1 MGIELVCATYN
12 GAAYLT
18 EQLASL
24 VAQTHTGWRLWVR
37 DDGSVDGTVQLL
49 REWAGRDERIV
60 LVEDEGARLGA
71 AGSFARLWEG
81 APVGA
86 RYLGFVDQDD
96 VWVPEKLERSLAAMR
111 EAERLHGDTTP
122 ILVHSDLSVVDSAL
136 RPVAPSFRAYA
147 GLGALEAPL
156 PERVAHNVV
165 TGCTVLVNRALR
177 EAAGPIPDGVMH
189 DAWLACVATA
199 VGRTVYLPQPL
210 VAYRQHG
217 ANAIGARGAPAPLSR
232 AMWRALFPW
241 RARQAVVRR
250 HVAAAARL
258 AQALLPRLGGH
269 LSSHTKRQ
277 LMRMAT
283 IPHLPLAAR
292 KVALWQCMRVPSR
305 GWLHHL
311 GLVLRG

>member
-1 MGIELVCATYN
+1 
-12 GAAYLT
+12 
-18 EQLASL
+18 
-24 VAQTHTGWRLWVR
+24 
-37 DDGSVDGTVQLL
+37 
-49 REWAGRDERIV
+49 
-60 LVEDEGARLGA
+60 
-71 AGSFARLWEG
+71 
-81 APVGA
+81 VGA
-86 RYLGFVDQDD
+86 DYLGFVDQDD
-96 VWVPEKLERSLAAMR
+96 VWVPEKLERQLAAMR
-111 EAERLHGDTTP
+111 EAERLHGETTP

-177 EAAGPIPDGVMH
+177 EAAGPIPDGIMH

-250 HVAAAARL
+250 DVAAAARL

-269 LSSHTKRQ
+269 LPPHTMRQ

>member
-12 GAAYLT
+12 GAAYLP

-37 DDGSVDGTVQLL
+37 DDGSTDGTVQLL
-49 REWAGRDERIV
+49 REWAGRDERIA
-60 LVEDEGARLGA
+60 LVEGEDVRLGA

-81 APVGA
+81 APAGA
-86 RYLGFVDQDD
+86 EYLGFVDQDD
-96 VWVPEKLERSLAAMR
+96 VWVPEKLERQLAAMR
-111 EAERLHGDTTP
+111 EAERLHGETTP

-147 GLGALEAPL
+147 RLGALEAPL

-165 TGCTVLVNRALR
+165 TGCTVLVHRALR

-250 HVAAAARL
+250 DVAAAARL
-258 AQALLPRLGGH
+258 AQALLPRRGGP
-269 LSSHTKRQ
+269 LPPQPMRQ

>member
-1 MGIELVCATYN
+1 VGI
-12 GAAYLT
+12 
-18 EQLASL
+18 
-24 VAQTHTGWRLWVR
+24 
-37 DDGSVDGTVQLL
+37 L
-49 REWAGRDERIV
+49 REWAGRDERIA
-60 LVEDEGARLGA
+60 LVEGEDVRLGA

-81 APVGA
+81 APAGA
-86 RYLGFVDQDD
+86 AYLGFVDQDD
-96 VWVPEKLERSLAAMR
+96 VWVPEKLERQLAAMR

-147 GLGALEAPL
+147 RLGALEAPL

-217 ANAIGARGAPAPLSR
+217 ANAIGARGAPALLSR

-250 HVAAAARL
+250 DVATAARL